1 MPVTSRSHDRNQTP
15 AWITLASMFVGH
27 RLDKW
32 SAVGAYVAAAVTV
45 ALAAI
50 AVLAFDHH

>member
-1 MPVTSRSHDRNQTP
+1 
-15 AWITLASMFVGH
+15 MFVGR

-32 SAVGAYVAAAVTV
+32 SAVGAYVAAVVTV
-45 ALAAI
+45 VLAAI

>member
-1 MPVTSRSHDRNQTP
+1 
-15 AWITLASMFVGH
+15 MFVGR
-27 RLDKW
+27 RLDRW

-45 ALAAI
+45 VLAAI